1 MKIAVIGAGGM
12 GRIHAEAHRS
22 NPAVRLTGI
31 ADADPAA
38 AAGLAAQTDARP
50 YPTLEALLEAEQPDV
65 VDICLPTPLHKAYV
79 LKAAASGKHVICEKP
94 LAGSIADAEEM
105 IEACEKAGV
114 RLFVGH
120 VLRFFPEYA
129 KAREAILS
137 EALGQIATVRTE
149 RVSAAPNGRD
159 GWYADYAR
167 SGGVLLDLLIHDFDW
182 LRWTFGE
189 IDRVYARS
197 VAAARPGQPD
207 HAFVSL
213 RFASGVIG
221 YASGSWA
228 YPEGFATRL
237 EVAGQGGIL
246 SLDSEETAT
255 NRNLLRAAEAGRP
268 SVQVPGSPLFKS
280 PYEEELAHFI
290 ACLAGGTEP
299 VVTARDAL
307 EALRVSLAAIRSAA
321 TGEAVTLSSGEGRQ
335 GIA

>member
-22 NPAVRLTGI
+22 NLAVRLAGI
-31 ADADPAA
+31 VDADPAA
-38 AAGLAAQTDARP
+38 AARLASDTGARP
-50 YPTLEALLEAEQPDV
+50 YPTLESLLEAEQPDV

-79 LKAAASGKHVICEKP
+79 LKAAAFGKHVICEKP

-129 KAREAILS
+129 KARDVIVS

-149 RVSAAPNGRD
+149 RVSAAPTGRD
-159 GWYADYAR
+159 GWYADYAK

-189 IDRVYARS
+189 IERVYARS
-197 VAAARPGQPD
+197 VAAARPD

-246 SLDSEETAT
+246 SLDSEEAAT

-280 PYEEELAHFI
+280 PYEEELAHFV
-290 ACLAGGTEP
+290 ACLADGTEP

-321 TGEAVTLSSGEGRQ
+321 TGEAVTLSSCEGRQ